1 MSAHASSPVLL
12 VFVIALI
19 AVGAYVFTATRVSP
33 DDRSSAN
40 ARYAVAGFSL
50 LLGVLAMV
58 RLLAPIVTYS
68 LLCLGM
74 TSIYAFDLVRE
85 ERLRTVRVAS
95 LAPRGRLDTIP
106 AIWIGT
112 AVASTLM
119 LVPYFL
125 LGEEVVAASI
135 VTACALAMA
144 TIAYRILGAP
154 MLLCGGD
161 AATERLRDRARR
173 STRVGLTC
181 VVAIG
186 TVFVFISFVNG
197 HVASVTPAQQALNF
211 AALALWAV
219 LWVWQ
224 SLRVRRLDAGASAG
238 CA

>member
-1 MSAHASSPVLL
+1 MSTHASSPVLF
-12 VFVIALI
+12 VFAFALF
-19 AVGAYVFTATRVSP
+19 AVCVYVFTATRLSP
-33 DDRSSAN
+33 DDHSSAN
-40 ARYAVAGFSL
+40 ARYAVAAFSL

-58 RLLAPIVTYS
+58 RLLAPVVTYS
-68 LLCLGM
+68 LLCLGI

-95 LAPRGRLDTIP
+95 LAPRGRLDTVP
-106 AIWIGT
+106 AIWIGI
-112 AVASTLM
+112 AIASTLM

-135 VTACALAMA
+135 VTACAIAMA

-161 AATERLRDRARR
+161 AAAERLRDRARR

-197 HVASVTPAQQALNF
+197 RLAFVTPAQQALNI
-211 AALALWAV
+211 AAPALWAA
-219 LWVWQ
+219 LWMWQ